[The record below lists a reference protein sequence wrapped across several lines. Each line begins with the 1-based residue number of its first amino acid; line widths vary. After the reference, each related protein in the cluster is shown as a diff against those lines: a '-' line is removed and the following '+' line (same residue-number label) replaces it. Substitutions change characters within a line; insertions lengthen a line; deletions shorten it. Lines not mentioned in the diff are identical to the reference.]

1 MRFGG
6 KKTYPDGR
14 NGTDRMLLLWRIDV
28 GQKKI
33 SPFFRII
40 SGDGGYKVLH
50 LVIGDGDRPVSVA
63 ENIEQIVA

>member
-14 NGTDRMLLLWRIDV
+14 NGIDRVLLLWRTNV

-50 LVIGDGDRPVSVA
+50 LIIGDGDEPVSIA

>member
-14 NGTDRMLLLWRIDV
+14 NGIDRVLLLWRTNV

-50 LVIGDGDRPVSVA
+50 LVIGDGDGPVSVA